1 MRRARAG
8 IALAMLGLLA
18 WAPDA
23 RAADGATIT
32 AVGWWTSVP
41 VMTAPEGGLAVG
53 RGGSGPIAVAALRLS
68 VDEVLPDKAQLTLT
82 EADGVGADVATLQ
95 VCPTPNDWEPVA
107 AGSMDDAPK
116 PECGRGS
123 VVLERAADGTWSGD
137 VASLLTEG
145 QPSLMVLPGEAD
157 GAEGAPSAPFQVSFD
172 PPELVAP
179 AAAAPAAGGG
189 DEPASR
195 PSPAASPTPAPTSS
209 FSPPSAPP
217 TQAVVTTTVPSPDP
231 EPTEEVAIGPSV
243 SLPTAP
249 ASSSSEDRPWGQMVF
264 FLVLSAI
271 AGTAA
276 GVGRRQL
283 RLRRA

>member
-1 MRRARAG
+1 MRRTRAA
-8 IALAMLGLLA
+8 IALATLGVLVS
-18 WAPDA
+18 APDA
-23 RAADGATIT
+23 GAADGATIT

-41 VMTAPEGGLAVG
+41 VLSAPEGGLAVG
-53 RGGSGPIAVAALRLS
+53 QGGSGPIAVAALRLS

-82 EADGVGADVATLQ
+82 EADGVAADAATLQ
-95 VCPTPNDWEPVA
+95 VCATPNDWEPVA

-123 VVLERAADGTWSGD
+123 VVLERSADGTWSGD

-145 QPSLMVLPGEAD
+145 QPSLMVLPGEAEA
-157 GAEGAPSAPFQVSFD
+157 GGAPSAPFQVSFD

-179 AAAAPAAGGG
+179 AAAATAEDTGSDPS
-189 DEPASR
+189 PR
-195 PSPAASPTPAPTSS
+195 PTPAASPTPAPTPS
-209 FSPPSAPP
+209 FSPPPAPAQP
-217 TQAVVTTTVPSPDP
+217 AVTTTVPSPDP

-243 SLPTAP
+243 ALPTAP
-249 ASSSSEDRPWGQMVF
+249 TSSSSEARPWGQMVF
-264 FLVLSAI
+264 FLVISAA